1 MGRLLVE
8 KKYIILTVGIMMTLL
23 GNGANS
29 QASDRPI
36 HHGHNVAIE
45 AQQTL
50 ADTNGRP
57 VHPEVPH
64 VQTPQVVQPQVQTPQ
79 VVQPKV
85 EAPQVQQPK
94 IQGPVPQDH
103 VLLSDRIQE
112 QKPAKIVVIEP
123 QGESETKGQ
132 LIAPEQSVVRVVLS
146 CQAGPEGLETA
157 KRIMSQ
163 QAVER
168 VINELKTPGEK
179 YLNVDSLIRE
189 YKEYIIAVHI
199 SEETK
204 ARTGANVA
212 AKIDVSVLRLRQQ
225 VEKLKVHDDKNQ
237 GGKR

>member
-8 KKYIILTVGIMMTLL
+8 KKYIILTVGIMMTIL

-29 QASDRPI
+29 QASDRPV

-45 AQQTL
+45 AQQTS

-64 VQTPQVVQPQVQTPQ
+64 VQTPQVVQPQV
-79 VVQPKV
+79 

-94 IQGPVPQDH
+94 ILGPVPRDH
-103 VLLSDRIQE
+103 VLPSDRIQE

-179 YLNVDSLIRE
+179 YLNADSLIRE

-199 SEETK
+199 TEETK

-212 AKIDVSVLRLRQQ
+212 AKIDVSVLRLRPQ
-225 VEKLKVHDDKNQ
+225 VEKLKVHGDKNQ